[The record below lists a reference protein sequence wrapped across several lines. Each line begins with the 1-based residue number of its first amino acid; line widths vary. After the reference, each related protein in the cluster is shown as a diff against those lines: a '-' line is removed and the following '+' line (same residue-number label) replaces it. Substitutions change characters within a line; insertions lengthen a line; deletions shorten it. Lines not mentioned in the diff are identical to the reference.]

1 MRKIKQQNGNFWEK
15 MEKSYQQMYFFG
27 RNVVILQTEK

>member
-15 MEKSYQQMYFFG
+15 MEKKLSTNVFFW
-27 RNVVILQTEK
+27 EKCSNFTN